1 MSAPARTLPPREAR
15 VVFGAKGGY
24 VVYCPD
30 RSTSPFPV
38 PTEEDL
44 AVLFSEL
51 AIPLEDPEL
60 DAFDPE
66 PATLRDL
73 TPADL
78 EAAGLVRRGSD
89 VSAPAPAPPD
99 DELRMPVADDGS
111 EYPFC
116 WQLAP
121 NHFEVQCPKHGRTRM
136 ERRGRNWACGG
147 RTGQQACGVTIPQFI
162 HGRVIAATLALG
174 GE

>member
-1 MSAPARTLPPREAR
+1 MTVALKKPREAR

-24 VVYCPD
+24 VVYCDD

-44 AVLFSEL
+44 AVLFAEL

-60 DAFDPE
+60 DPFDVE
-66 PATLRDL
+66 PAATLRDA
-73 TPADL
+73 TTEEL
-78 EAAGLVRRGSD
+78 EARGLVRRGSD
-89 VSAPAPAPPD
+89 LSAPLE
-99 DELRMPVADDGS
+99 DEVRMPVADDGS
-111 EYPFC
+111 EYPFM

-121 NHFEVQCPKHGRTRM
+121 NHFEVQCPNHGRKRM
-136 ERRGRNWACGG
+136 ERRGRNWACSG
-147 RTGQQACGVTIPQFI
+147 RTGQQACGVTIPQFM
-162 HGRVIAATLALG
+162 HDRVLAATKALA